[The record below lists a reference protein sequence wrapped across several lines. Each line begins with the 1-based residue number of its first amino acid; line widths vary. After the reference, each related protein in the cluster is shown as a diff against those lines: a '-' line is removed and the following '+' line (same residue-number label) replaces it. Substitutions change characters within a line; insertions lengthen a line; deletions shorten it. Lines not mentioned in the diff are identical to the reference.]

1 MSNLRNRHI
10 KILHVIGWMNRAGAE
25 TLLMHILR
33 HINREAFQID
43 IAVHTTAPG
52 AYDEEIR
59 ALGSRIF
66 PCIEPSHPRIYA
78 RNLTQILQEHG
89 PYDIVHSH
97 VHHYS
102 GFVLHIAYANGVEAR
117 VAHSHKGRSSASV
130 ANIPRRVYLNFA
142 KRLIDRY
149 ATDGLAV
156 SRSAAEDL
164 FGANWES
171 DARWRI
177 LRLGIDLSPFRE
189 PVDRAKARE
198 ELGIPENACVIGHV
212 GRFSAE
218 KNHSFLVDVAAEVAR
233 RKENTWLLL
242 VGDGPLRT
250 KIEKQVTTVK
260 MQNRTLFAGTQ
271 NNTARL
277 MRAID
282 VIVFPSLY
290 EGLPLALVEAQA
302 AGVPCVV
309 SDVIGS
315 EVDVLPSLVHRVSL
329 RKPASLWADQAIAA
343 LESSYK
349 ISRNEALAAA
359 ESGPLNIANSIKD
372 LERFYNEICRAR

>member
-1 MSNLRNRHI
+1 
-10 KILHVIGWMNRAGAE
+10 
-25 TLLMHILR
+25 MHILR

-66 PCIEPSHPRIYA
+66 PCIEPSRPRTYA
-78 RNLTQILQEHG
+78 RNLTQVLQEHG

-102 GFVLHIAYANGVEAR
+102 GFILHIAYASGVEGR
-117 VAHSHKGRSSASV
+117 VVHSHKGRSPASAI
-130 ANIPRRVYLNFA
+130 NIPRRVYLNFA

-149 ATDGLAV
+149 ATGGLAV

-189 PVDRAKARE
+189 SVDRAKIRA
-198 ELGIPENACVIGHV
+198 ELGIPENAYVVGHV

-218 KNHSFLVDVAAEVAR
+218 KNHSFLVDIAAEVAR

-242 VGDGPLRT
+242 VGDGPLRSR
-250 KIEKQVTTVK
+250 IEKQVATVK
-260 MQNRTLFAGTQ
+260 MRSRTLFAGTR
-271 NNTARL
+271 NDTARL
-277 MRAID
+277 MEAID
-282 VIVFPSLY
+282 VLVFPSLY

-309 SDVIGS
+309 SDVIGP

-343 LESSYK
+343 QESSQR
-349 ISRNEALAAA
+349 ISRKEALAAA

-372 LERFYNEICRAR
+372 LERFYDEICRAR